1 MVKKLLLTLLVVILG
16 SSIVHGQGTI
26 KGTVKDQTGVG
37 LSYIYVYLK
46 KDGNDVNYAMT
57 DGDGKY
63 QLFGV
68 APGTYELV
76 FDAESSQCGKKKTI
90 SNYQYNGQTKIEDAE
105 INCGAD
111 VLDADVTIVYHR
123 PLIDADNTKTATIL
137 DADAVRKQPGH
148 DVTGAIS
155 TAAGV
160 TAIDGKM
167 QSVRGNRSDG
177 QKTMI
182 DGVVVRGT
190 GGVSMAS
197 IEQVELIQGG
207 IPAEYGDGN
216 SFTIITTKG
225 ISKDLHGSVELM
237 GSLEGSNNFLASVSL
252 TGPLMKPK
260 SKTQP
265 VRVGFL
271 LTGDISYDK
280 DATPAQ
286 GGTWRATQEAIDY
299 LIQNPYRYSPT
310 EFGAHYSNAE
320 YMQSENF
327 KKQRVRD
334 NAGQLN
340 YLIQAKLDFL
350 LGEQN
355 NISMSIG
362 GMYEFTRYRNW
373 GTYYSLFNAQNNSQS
388 QVNTWR
394 VNARW
399 QHRIPLKNDSIIKNI
414 MYNINVNYTH
424 YNTWQRDMRH
434 KTNLFEYG
442 HIGYYKTT
450 KAKSFI
456 VDSITIGDITRF
468 DVNILANIYDS
479 IVEYSATPWGSNDQ
493 SLISNPDLVPYVTT
507 FTNTYSPQ
515 TIYDYYGV
523 VPYNKTL
530 YQQFGA
536 LLNGDGPDGVY
547 GMYGAPGSVT
557 SGYNK
562 SEESQIG
569 ANASLSLTIKDHD
582 IKLGYIFEKRAARY
596 FGVAPYGLW
605 TLMRSSANFHISQLD
620 TDHPYM
626 ISEDTVM
633 YDLLFDGEKQ
643 TTFDRNLRKSL
654 GLDPNGTDWIDID
667 NMSPDQFS
675 LSMFSP
681 EELFNGG
688 SAYVSYYGY
697 DYTGTKKYTKKTDIN
712 DFFTKRDE
720 NGDKLY
726 NVGAYEPVYMA
737 MYIQDKFSINT
748 MMFNIGVR
756 VDRFD
761 ANQYVLKDPYLFR
774 EVYQVGELRGQFLD
788 GNGHDMIASNAEDD
802 WVVYVNQMD
811 KTLDPDNTS
820 IIGYR
825 KGHNW
830 YDANG
835 AVVTDPSSVLGAT
848 GGPILKNALVDGEP
862 SKVEGGAFE
871 KYNPAWSVMPRLS
884 FSFNVS
890 SKSLFYAHYNII
902 TVRPTDLRLDPISYL
917 WIEKLGPNQNNVIN
931 NPRLKPSKS
940 IDYEIGFR
948 QLIGENSA
956 ISLSAYYSEKRDQVQ
971 CYRYTGAYPSTYYS
985 YDNIDFGTVQGFT
998 VGYDLRSTKNVTL
1011 RASYTLQFAKGTG
1024 SSETSSLA
1032 IIQSGQPNLR
1042 TLTNLS
1048 FDQRHKLSANLDYRF
1063 GYGTEYNG
1071 PKTIKQ
1077 TKDGTAKEI
1086 NWLENFGVN
1095 INFSAGSGLPY
1106 SRSSKP
1112 YSTIVSAG
1120 KSQLTGTINGSNMP
1134 WIFQCDIRI
1143 DKTFVLALK
1152 KDEESGKPTKRA
1164 FLNIYLDVMNLFNFK
1179 NVIYVYEYTGN
1190 ANDDGYLTATEYQQQ
1205 INSQVDVSSYTNY
1218 YRMRVADPYN
1228 YTMPTRVRLGVNFS
1242 F

>member
-1 MVKKLLLTLLVVILG
+1 MVKKLLLTLLAVILC
-16 SSIVHGQGTI
+16 SSFALGQGTI
-26 KGTVKDQTGVG
+26 KGTVKDQSGSP
-37 LSYIYVYLK
+37 LSYINVNLNK
-46 KDGNDVNYAMT
+46 EGVNVNYTMT
-57 DGDGKY
+57 DAEGKY
-63 QLFGV
+63 QLHGV
-68 APGTYELV
+68 PAGTYDLE
-76 FDAESSQCGKKKTI
+76 FDATLGSCGKKLTMSGIKFT
-90 SNYQYNGQTKIEDAE
+90 GQTFIQDAT
-105 INCGAD
+105 INCGAE
-111 VLDADVTIVYHR
+111 
-123 PLIDADNTKTATIL
+123 LIDVNFEVKVTRPIFDQDNTTSNTIL
-137 DADAVRKQPGH
+137 DANDVRKQPGH

-225 ISKDLHGSVELM
+225 ISKDLHGSVEFM
-237 GSLEGSNNFLASVSL
+237 GALDGYNNFLGSVSL
-252 TGPLMKPK
+252 TGPLKKPARGEAA
-260 SKTQP
+260 
-265 VRVGFL
+265 RVGFL
-271 LTGDISYDK
+271 LTGDVSYDK
-280 DATPAQ
+280 DASPAQ

-299 LIQNPYRYSPT
+299 LIQNPYRYSST

-320 YMQSENF
+320 YMQAENF

-334 NAGQLN
+334 NAGQFN

-350 LGEQN
+350 LGEQK
-355 NISMSIG
+355 NINFSIG
-362 GMYEFTRYRNW
+362 GMYEFTRYKNW
-373 GTYYSLFNAQNNSQS
+373 GTTSALFNAQNNSQS
-388 QVNTWR
+388 QINTWR

-424 YNTWQRDMRH
+424 YDTWTRDTRH

-450 KAKSFI
+450 KAKSF
-456 VDSITIGDITRF
+456 VRDSITIDGITLY

-479 IVEYSATPWGSNDQ
+479 IVDYSATPWGSNDE

-507 FTNTYSPQ
+507 FTNTYNPQ
-515 TIYDYYGV
+515 TIYDHYGV
-523 VPYNKTL
+523 IPYNKTL

-536 LLNGDGPDGVY
+536 LLNGDSPDAVY
-547 GMYGAPGSVT
+547 NMYSAPGSVP
-557 SGYNK
+557 SGFNK

-569 ANASLSLTIKDHD
+569 ASASLSLTIKDHD
-582 IKLGYIFEKRAARY
+582 IKLGYIFEKRTSRY

-605 TLMRSSANFHISQLD
+605 TLMRSSANYHISELD
-620 TDHPYM
+620 LENPYL
-626 ISEDTVM
+626 IGEDTVM
-633 YDLLFDGEKQ
+633 YDRLFNAEDQ

-697 DYTGTKKYTKKTDIN
+697 DYTGTKKYNKKTDIH
-712 DFFTKRDE
+712 DFFNATDD

-748 MMFNIGVR
+748 MMFNIGLR

-774 EVYQVGELRGQFLD
+774 DCPQVGLIRGRFLD
-788 GNGHDMIASNAEDD
+788 DNGNDMIASNAEDD
-802 WVVYVNQMD
+802 WYVYVNQQD
-811 KTLDPDNTS
+811 LTIDEAVANAS
-820 IIGYR
+820 IVGYR

-835 AVVTDPSSVLGAT
+835 AVVTDPSSILGAT
-848 GGPILKNALVDGEP
+848 GGPIVTTHPDETAN
-862 SKVEGGAFE
+862 SKVEGDAFM
-871 KYNPAWSVMPRLS
+871 KYEPAWSVMPRLS

-890 SKSLFYAHYNII
+890 QKSLFYAHYNII

-931 NPRLKPSKS
+931 NPNLKPSKS

-948 QLIGENSA
+948 QAIGQTSA

-971 CYRYTGAYPSTYYS
+971 CYRFTGAYPSTYYS

-998 VGYDLRSTKNVTL
+998 VSYDLRSNKNVTL

-1071 PKTIKQ
+1071 PKAKKE
-1077 TKDGTAKEI
+1077 KDGKIKEI
-1086 NWLENFGVN
+1086 NVLENFGVN
-1095 INFSAGSGLPY
+1095 INFTAGSGLPY

-1120 KSQLTGTINGSNMP
+1120 KSQLSGTINGSNMP
-1134 WIFQCDIRI
+1134 WIYQCDIRI
-1143 DKTFVLALK
+1143 DKTFVLNLK
-1152 KDEESGKPTKRA
+1152 RDEETGNPTKRA
-1164 FLNIYLDVMNLFNFK
+1164 FLNIYLDVMNIFNFK

-1190 ANDDGYLTATEYQQQ
+1190 ADDDGYLTASEYQQQ

-1218 YRMRVADPYN
+1218 YRMRVANPYN

>member
-1 MVKKLLLTLLVVILG
+1 MVKKLLLTLLAVILC
-16 SSIVHGQGTI
+16 SSFAFGQGTI
-26 KGTVKDQTGVG
+26 KGTVKDQTGVALG
-37 LSYIYVYLK
+37 YIYVYLEK
-46 KDGNDVNYAMT
+46 EGNNVNYTQT
-57 DGDGKY
+57 DGEGNY
-63 QLFGV
+63 QLHGV
-68 APGTYELV
+68 APGTYDLV
-76 FDAESSQCGKKKTI
+76 FDAELGQCGKKLKI
-90 SNYQYNGQTKIEDAE
+90 EGIKYNGQTLIKDAK
-105 INCGAD
+105 INCAAD
-111 VLDADVTIVYHR
+111 VLDVDFVVTYTR
-123 PLIDADNTKTATIL
+123 PLFESDNTKSATIL

-148 DVTGAIS
+148 DVTNAIS
-155 TAAGV
+155 SAAGV

-216 SFTIITTKG
+216 SFTIITTKS

-237 GSLEGSNNFLASVSL
+237 GSLDGYNNFLGSVSL

-260 SKTQP
+260 AQGQP
-265 VRVGFL
+265 VRAGFL
-271 LTGDISYDK
+271 LTGDVSYDK
-280 DATPAQ
+280 DGTPAQ
-286 GGTWRATQEAIDY
+286 GGTWRATDEAINY
-299 LIQNPYRYSPT
+299 LIKNPYRYSPT
-310 EFGAHYSNAE
+310 DFGAHYSNAE
-320 YMQSENF
+320 YMQGENF

-334 NAGQLN
+334 NAGNFN

-350 LGEQN
+350 LGESN
-355 NISMSIG
+355 NINLSVG
-362 GMYEFTRYRNW
+362 GMYEFTRYKNW
-373 GTYYSLFNAQNNSQS
+373 GITSALFNAQNNSQS
-388 QVNTWR
+388 QINTWR

-399 QHRIPLKNDSIIKNI
+399 QHRIPLKNDSIVKNI

-424 YNTWQRDMRH
+424 YDTWTRDMRH
-434 KTNLFEYG
+434 KNNLFEYG

-450 KAKSFI
+450 KAKSF
-456 VDSITIGDITRF
+456 VRDSITIDSITRYG
-468 DVNILANIYDS
+468 VNILANIYDS
-479 IVEYSATPWGSNDQ
+479 IVEYSATPWGSNDE

-507 FTNTYSPQ
+507 FTNSYDPQ
-515 TIYDYYGV
+515 AIYDYFGV
-523 VPYNKTL
+523 IPYNKTL

-536 LLNGDGPDGVY
+536 LLNGDSPDGVY
-547 GMYGAPGSVT
+547 SMYSAPGVVS

-582 IKLGYIFEKRAARY
+582 IKLGYIFEKRTSRY

-605 TLMRSSANFHISQLD
+605 TLMRSSANYHISELD
-620 TDHPYM
+620 TDHPYL
-626 ISEDTVM
+626 INEDTVM
-633 YDLLFDGEKQ
+633 YDRLFDADAQ

-654 GLDPNGTDWIDID
+654 GLDPNGKDWIDVD

-688 SAYVSYYGY
+688 SAYSSYYGY
-697 DYTGTKKYTKKTDIN
+697 DYTGTKKYNKKTDIN
-712 DFFTKRDE
+712 DFFNKTDK

-748 MMFNIGVR
+748 MMFNVGLR

-774 EVYQVGELRGQFLD
+774 EAYTVSEVRGMFVD
-788 GNGHDMIASNAEDD
+788 SHGNDMIASNAEDD
-802 WVVYVNQMD
+802 WVVYVNQLD
-811 KTLDPDNTS
+811 KTLDPENTN
-820 IIGYR
+820 IIAYR

-830 YDANG
+830 YDENG
-835 AVVTDPSSVLGAT
+835 AIVTDPSSVLGAT
-848 GGPILKNALVDGEP
+848 GGPILKNALDDKAV
-862 SKVEGGAFE
+862 SKVEGSAFE
-871 KYNPAWSVMPRLS
+871 KYDPAWSIMPRLS

-948 QLIGENSA
+948 QAIGETSA

-998 VGYDLRSTKNVTL
+998 VSYDLRSNKNVTL

-1063 GYGTEYNG
+1063 GYGTKYNG
-1071 PKTIKQ
+1071 PKSKREM
-1077 TKDGTAKEI
+1077 KDGTAKEI
-1086 NWLENFGVN
+1086 RWLENFGVN

-1120 KSQLTGTINGSNMP
+1120 KAQLSGTINGSNMP
-1134 WIFQCDIRI
+1134 WIYQCDIRI
-1143 DKTFVLALK
+1143 DKTFVLTLK
-1152 KDEESGKPTKRA
+1152 RNEETGNPTKQG

-1190 ANDDGYLTATEYQQQ
+1190 ANDDGYLTASEYQQQ
-1205 INSQVDVSSYTNY
+1205 INSQVDVSAYSNY
-1218 YRMRVADPYN
+1218 YRMRVANPYN

>member
-1 MVKKLLLTLLVVILG
+1 MVKKLLLTLLAVILC
-16 SSIVHGQGTI
+16 SSFALGQGTI
-26 KGTVKDQTGVG
+26 KGTVKDHTGVALG
-37 LSYIYVYLK
+37 YINVSLK
-46 KDGNDVNYAMT
+46 KEGLDVNYTMT
-57 DGDGKY
+57 DAEGKY
-63 QLFGV
+63 QLHGV
-68 APGTYELV
+68 AAGTYDLV
-76 FDAESSQCGKKKTI
+76 FDATLNQCGKTYEIKGIK
-90 SNYQYNGQTKIEDAE
+90 YNGQTMIQDAK
-105 INCGAD
+105 INCD
-111 VLDADVTIVYHR
+111 VTVLDVDFSVVYQR
-123 PLIDADNTKTATIL
+123 PLIDVDGTATTTIL
-137 DADAVRKQPGH
+137 DADDVRKQPGH
-148 DVTGAIS
+148 DVTAAIS

-177 QKTMI
+177 QKTVI
-182 DGVVVRGT
+182 DGMTVRGT

-225 ISKDLHGSVELM
+225 ISKDLHGSVEFM
-237 GSLEGSNNFLASVSL
+237 GALDGYNNFLGSVSL
-252 TGPLMKPK
+252 TGPLAKPK
-260 SKTQP
+260 IQGEP
-265 VRVGFL
+265 ARVGFL

-280 DATPAQ
+280 DASPAQ

-320 YMQSENF
+320 YMQAENF

-350 LGEQN
+350 IGEKKAIN
-355 NISMSIG
+355 LSIG
-362 GMYEFTRYRNW
+362 GMYEFTRYKNW
-373 GTYYSLFNAQNNSQS
+373 GITSALFNAQNNSQT
-388 QVNTWR
+388 QINTWR

-424 YNTWQRDMRH
+424 YDTWTRDMRH

-450 KAKSFI
+450 KARSF
-456 VDSITIGDITRF
+456 VRDSITIDGITLY

-479 IVEYSATPWGSNDQ
+479 IVDYSATPWGSNDE

-507 FTNTYSPQ
+507 FTNAYSPQ
-515 TIYDYYGV
+515 TIYDYFGV

-536 LLNGDGPDGVY
+536 LLNGDSPESVY
-547 GMYGAPGSVT
+547 SMYSAPGSVS

-582 IKLGYIFEKRAARY
+582 IKLGYIFEKRASRY

-605 TLMRSSANFHISQLD
+605 TLMRSSANYHISELD
-620 TDHPYM
+620 KDHPYL
-626 ISEDTVM
+626 IGEDTVL
-633 YDLLFDGEKQ
+633 YDRLFDAEAQ

-688 SAYVSYYGY
+688 SAYISYYGY

-712 DFFTKRDE
+712 DFFNKTDE

-748 MMFNIGVR
+748 MMFNVGIR

-774 EVYQVGELRGQFLD
+774 EAYQVGELRGTFLD

-811 KTLDPDNTS
+811 KTLDPENTN

-835 AVVTDPSSVLGAT
+835 AIVTDPSSVLGAT
-848 GGPILKNALVDGEP
+848 GGPILKNALDDKAV

-871 KYNPAWSVMPRLS
+871 KYAPAWSVMPRLS

-948 QLIGENSA
+948 QMIGETSA

-998 VGYDLRSTKNVTL
+998 VSYDLRSNKNVTL

-1063 GYGTEYNG
+1063 GWGPQYNG
-1071 PKTIKQ
+1071 PKTQKV
-1077 TKDGTAKEI
+1077 TKEGTTKEI

-1120 KSQLTGTINGSNMP
+1120 KSQLSGTINGSNMP
-1134 WIFQCDIRI
+1134 WIYQCDIRI
-1143 DKTFVLALK
+1143 DKTFIFALK
-1152 KDEESGKPTKRA
+1152 KDKETGKPIKRG

-1190 ANDDGYLTATEYQQQ
+1190 ADDDGYLTATEYQQQ
-1205 INSQVDVSSYTNY
+1205 INSQVDVSAYTNY
-1218 YRMRVADPYN
+1218 YRMRVANPYN

>member
-16 SSIVHGQGTI
+16 SSFAHGQGTI
-26 KGTVKDQTGVG
+26 KGTVKDHTGVALG
-37 LSYIYVYLK
+37 YIYVYLN
-46 KDGNDVNYAMT
+46 KDGNNVNYALT

-68 APGTYELV
+68 PAGTYELV
-76 FDAESSQCGKKKTI
+76 FDAEASQCGKKMTI
-90 SNYQYNGQTKIEDAE
+90 SNFQYNGQTKIQDAE
-105 INCGAD
+105 INCGAE
-111 VLDADVTIVYHR
+111 VLENFEVVYHR

-148 DVTGAIS
+148 DISGAIS

-225 ISKDLHGSVELM
+225 ISKDLHGGVELM
-237 GSLEGSNNFLASVSL
+237 GSLEGYNNFFGSVSL

-260 SKTQP
+260 AKGQP
-265 VRVGFL
+265 ARIGFL
-271 LTGDISYDK
+271 LTGDVSYDK
-280 DATPAQ
+280 DGSPAQ
-286 GGTWRATQEAIDY
+286 GGTWRATDETIDY
-299 LIQNPYRYSPT
+299 LIKNPYRYSPT

-334 NAGQLN
+334 NAGQFN

-350 LGEQN
+350 LGEFN
-355 NISMSIG
+355 NISFSVG
-362 GMYEFTRYRNW
+362 GMYEFTRYKNW
-373 GTYYSLFNAQNNSQS
+373 GLTSALFNAQNNSQT
-388 QVNTWR
+388 QINTWR
-394 VNARW
+394 INGRW

-424 YNTWQRDMRH
+424 YDTWTRDMRH

-442 HIGYYKTT
+442 HIGYFKTT
-450 KAKSFI
+450 KANAF
-456 VDSITIGDITRF
+456 VRDSITINGITLY

-479 IVEYSATPWGSNDQ
+479 IVEFSATPWGSNDQ

-507 FTNTYSPQ
+507 FTNAYDPQ

-547 GMYGAPGSVT
+547 GMYSAPGSVS

-582 IKLGYIFEKRAARY
+582 IKLGYIFEKRTSRY

-605 TLMRSSANFHISQLD
+605 TLMRSSANYHISELD
-620 TDHPYM
+620 KDHPYQ

-633 YDLLFDGEKQ
+633 YDRLFDAEAQ

-654 GLDPNGTDWIDID
+654 GLDPNGKDWIDID

-688 SAYVSYYGY
+688 SAYISYYGY

-712 DFFTKRDE
+712 DFFNKTDE
-720 NGDKLY
+720 HGDKLY

-748 MMFNIGVR
+748 MMFNIGLR

-774 EVYQVGELRGQFLD
+774 EAYTVKELRGMFVD
-788 GNGHDMIASNAEDD
+788 GNGNDMIVSNAEDD
-802 WVVYVNQMD
+802 WVVYVNQLD
-811 KTLDPDNTS
+811 KTLDPENSS

-830 YDANG
+830 YDDKG

-848 GGPILKNALVDGEP
+848 GGPILKNALDDKAV

-871 KYNPAWSVMPRLS
+871 KYDPAWSIMPRLS

-1048 FDQRHKLSANLDYRF
+1048 FDQRHKISANLDYRF

-1071 PKTIKQ
+1071 PKSERQ
-1077 TKDGTAKEI
+1077 TKDGTVKETR
-1086 NWLENFGVN
+1086 WLENFGIN

-1120 KSQLTGTINGSNMP
+1120 KSQLSGTINGSNMP
-1134 WIFQCDIRI
+1134 WIYQCDIRI

-1152 KDEESGKPTKRA
+1152 KNEEGQTTKRA
-1164 FLNIYLDVMNLFNFK
+1164 LLNIYLDVMNLFNFK
-1179 NVIYVYEYTGN
+1179 NVVYVYEYTGN
-1190 ANDDGYLTATEYQQQ
+1190 ADDDGYLTATEYQQQ
-1205 INSQVDVSSYTNY
+1205 INSQVDVSAYTNY
-1218 YRMRVADPYN
+1218 YRMRVANPYN
-1228 YTMPTRVRLGVNFS
+1228 YTMPTRVRLGVNFT

>member
-1 MVKKLLLTLLVVILG
+1 MVKKLLLTLLAVILC
-16 SSIVHGQGTI
+16 SSFALGQGTI
-26 KGTVKDQTGVG
+26 KGTVKDQTGVA
-37 LSYIYVYLK
+37 LSYIYVTLEK
-46 KDGNDVNYAMT
+46 EGNNVNYTQT
-57 DGDGKY
+57 DGEGKY
-63 QLFGV
+63 QLHGV
-68 APGTYELV
+68 PAGTYDLV
-76 FDAESSQCGKKKTI
+76 FDAELNQCGKKLTLTGIK
-90 SNYQYNGQTKIEDAE
+90 YNGQTMIQDAT
-105 INCGAD
+105 IKCGAE
-111 VLDADVTIVYHR
+111 VLDVDFTVVYTR
-123 PLIDADNTKTATIL
+123 PLIDADNTKSSTIL
-137 DADAVRKQPGH
+137 DVDAVRRQPGH
-148 DVTGAIS
+148 DVSAAVS

-177 QKTMI
+177 QKTVI
-182 DGVVVRGT
+182 DGMTVRGT

-225 ISKDLHGSVELM
+225 ISKDLHGGVELM
-237 GSLEGSNNFLASVSL
+237 GSLDGYNNFLGSVSL

-260 SKTQP
+260 AQGQP
-265 VRVGFL
+265 ARVGFL
-271 LTGDISYDK
+271 LTGDVSYDK
-280 DATPAQ
+280 DGTPAQ
-286 GGTWRATQEAIDY
+286 GGTWRATSEAIDY

-350 LGEQN
+350 LGEHN
-355 NISMSIG
+355 NISLSVG
-362 GMYEFTRYRNW
+362 GMYEFTRYKNW
-373 GTYYSLFNAQNNSQS
+373 GTTTALFNAQNNSHS
-388 QVNTWR
+388 QINTWR
-394 VNARW
+394 INARW

-414 MYNINVNYTH
+414 MYNINFNYTH
-424 YNTWQRDMRH
+424 YDTWTRDMRH

-450 KAKSFI
+450 KAQSFV
-456 VDSITIGDITRF
+456 VDSITIDDITLYG
-468 DVNILANIYDS
+468 VNILANIYDS
-479 IVEYSATPWGSNDQ
+479 IVEYSPTPWGSNDQ

-515 TIYDYYGV
+515 TIYDQFGGV
-523 VPYNKTL
+523 MPYNKTL

-536 LLNGDGPDGVY
+536 LLNGDSPDLVY
-547 GMYGAPGSVT
+547 SMYYAPGAVT

-582 IKLGYIFEKRAARY
+582 IKLGYIFEKRASRY
-596 FGVAPYGLW
+596 FGVSPYGLW
-605 TLMRSSANFHISQLD
+605 TLMRSSANYHISELD
-620 TDHPYM
+620 KDHPYLVGT
-626 ISEDTVM
+626 DTVM
-633 YDLLFDGEKQ
+633 YDRLFDAEAQ

-654 GLDPNGTDWIDID
+654 GLDPNGKDWIDID

-688 SAYVSYYGY
+688 STYISYYGY
-697 DYTGTKKYTKKTDIN
+697 DYTGTKKYNKKTDIN
-712 DFFTKRDE
+712 DFFNKTDA

-748 MMFNIGVR
+748 MMFNIGLR

-774 EVYQVGELRGQFLD
+774 EAYTVKEVRGMFLD
-788 GNGHDMIASNAEDD
+788 GKGNDMIASNAEDD
-802 WVVYVNQMD
+802 WVVYVNQQD

-820 IIGYR
+820 IVGYR
-825 KGHNW
+825 QGHNW
-830 YDANG
+830 YDDKG
-835 AVVTDPSSVLGAT
+835 AIVTDPSSVLGAT
-848 GGPILKNALVDGEP
+848 GGPILKNALDEKAV
-862 SKVEGGAFE
+862 SKVEGGAFD
-871 KYNPAWSVMPRLS
+871 KYEPAWSIMPRLS

-948 QLIGENSA
+948 QMIGESSA

-998 VGYDLRSTKNVTL
+998 VSYDLRSTKNVTL

-1063 GYGTEYNG
+1063 GYGTKYNG
-1071 PKTIKQ
+1071 PTSQRVKGDKT
-1077 TKDGTAKEI
+1077 KEI
-1086 NWLENFGVN
+1086 RWLENFGVN

-1120 KSQLTGTINGSNMP
+1120 KAQLSGTINGSNMP
-1134 WIFQCDIRI
+1134 WIYQCDLRI
-1143 DKTFVLALK
+1143 DKTFVLNLK
-1152 KDEESGKPTKRA
+1152 KDEESGKPTKQG
-1164 FLNIYLDVMNLFNFK
+1164 FLNIYLDVMNIFNFK

-1190 ANDDGYLTATEYQQQ
+1190 ADDDGYLTATEYQQQ
-1205 INSQVDVSSYTNY
+1205 INSQVDVSAYTNY
-1218 YRMRVADPYN
+1218 YRMRVANPYN

>member
-16 SSIVHGQGTI
+16 SSFALGQGTI
-26 KGTVKDQTGVG
+26 KGTVKDQTGVA
-37 LSYIYVYLK
+37 LSFIYVYLN
-46 KDGNDVNYAMT
+46 KDGNNVNYALT
-57 DGDGKY
+57 DADGKY
-63 QLFGV
+63 QMFGV
-68 APGTYELV
+68 SAGTYELV
-76 FDAESSQCGKKKTI
+76 FDAEGGQCGKKMTI
-90 SNYQYNGQTKIEDAE
+90 SNFQYNGQTKIQDAE
-105 INCGAD
+105 INCAAE
-111 VLDADVTIVYHR
+111 VIDAIEIVYRR

-182 DGVVVRGT
+182 DGMVVRGT

-225 ISKDLHGSVELM
+225 ISKDLHGGVEVM
-237 GSLEGSNNFLASVSL
+237 GSLEGYNNFFGSVSL

-260 SKTQP
+260 AKGQP
-265 VRVGFL
+265 ARIGFL
-271 LTGDISYDK
+271 LTGDVSYDK
-280 DATPAQ
+280 DASPAQ
-286 GGTWRATQEAIDY
+286 GGTWRATDEAIDY
-299 LIQNPYRYSPT
+299 LIKNPYRYSAT

-334 NAGQLN
+334 NAGQFN

-350 LGEQN
+350 LGESN
-355 NISMSIG
+355 NINFSVG
-362 GMYEFTRYRNW
+362 GMYEFTRYKNW
-373 GTYYSLFNAQNNSQS
+373 GITSALFNAQNNSQS
-388 QVNTWR
+388 QINTWR

-424 YNTWQRDMRH
+424 YDTWTRDMRH

-450 KAKSFI
+450 KANSF
-456 VDSITIGDITRF
+456 VRDSITINGITLY

-507 FTNTYSPQ
+507 FTNAYSPQ

-523 VPYNKTL
+523 IPYNKTL

-547 GMYGAPGSVT
+547 GMYSSPGSVS

-582 IKLGYIFEKRAARY
+582 LKLGYIFEKRTSRY
-596 FGVAPYGLW
+596 FGVSPYSLW
-605 TLMRSSANFHISQLD
+605 TLMRSSANYHISELD
-620 TDHPYM
+620 KEHPYQ

-633 YDLLFDGEKQ
+633 YDRLFDAEAQ

-654 GLDPNGTDWIDID
+654 GLDPNGKDWIDID

-688 SAYVSYYGY
+688 SAYISYYGY
-697 DYTGTKKYTKKTDIN
+697 DYTGTKKYNKKTDIN
-712 DFFTKRDE
+712 DFFNKTDE
-720 NGDKLY
+720 HGDKLY

-748 MMFNIGVR
+748 MMFNIGLR

-774 EVYQVGELRGQFLD
+774 EAYTVKEVRGMFVD
-788 GNGHDMIASNAEDD
+788 DRGNDKIASNAEDD
-802 WVVYVNQMD
+802 WVVYVNQLD
-811 KTLDPDNTS
+811 KTLDPDNTN

-825 KGHNW
+825 SGHNW
-830 YDANG
+830 YDDKG

-848 GGPILKNALVDGEP
+848 GGPILKNALDDKAV
-862 SKVEGGAFE
+862 SKVEGSAFE

-1063 GYGTEYNG
+1063 GYGTEYDG
-1071 PKTIKQ
+1071 PKSERV
-1077 TKDGTAKEI
+1077 TKDGTVKEI
-1086 NWLENFGVN
+1086 KWLENFGIN

-1120 KSQLTGTINGSNMP
+1120 KSQLSGTINGSNMP
-1134 WIFQCDIRI
+1134 WIYQCDIRI
-1143 DKTFVLALK
+1143 DKTFVLNLK
-1152 KDEESGKPTKRA
+1152 KDEETGKPTKRA
-1164 FLNIYLDVMNLFNFK
+1164 FLNVYLDVMNLFNFK

-1190 ANDDGYLTATEYQQQ
+1190 ADDDGYLTATEYQQQ
-1205 INSQVDVSSYTNY
+1205 INTQVDVSAYTNY
-1218 YRMRVADPYN
+1218 YRMRVANPYN